1 MNSSNSA
8 ARHRS
13 AELRRSREIIS
24 TQGDT
29 MMPQDPPGPLRS
41 PGVFHILRLLT
52 LSCAPALLSCSLE
65 ANSASSENV
74 ALSVERL
81 VSSLGLQSPAT
92 EEN

>member
-1 MNSSNSA
+1 
-8 ARHRS
+8 
-13 AELRRSREIIS
+13 
-24 TQGDT
+24 
-29 MMPQDPPGPLRS
+29 MMPQDPPGSLRS

-92 EEN
+92 EENLSEKKQWQIAVLAGPAEKLVQTQQF